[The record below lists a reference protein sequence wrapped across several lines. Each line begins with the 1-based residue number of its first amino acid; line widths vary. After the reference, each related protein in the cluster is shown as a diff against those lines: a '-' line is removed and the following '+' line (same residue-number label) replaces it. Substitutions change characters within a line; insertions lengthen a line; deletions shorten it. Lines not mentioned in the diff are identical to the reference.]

1 MQCRARPWSSAA
13 VVLAADAC
21 DDDDAGVPPRA
32 IDANDMN
39 YVNAAI
45 AVGVGLAV
53 RFLLPV
59 PDVLTPQA
67 WSLFAIFCSTVTG
80 LVIKPAPVGAW
91 AFMALTVTVASRTL
105 TFQQGLAA
113 LTNEVIWLIV
123 VATFFARA
131 FIKTGFGDRLG
142 LLFVRAFGST
152 TLKLAYG
159 LQTAEAVLSPA
170 MPSTT
175 ARAAGVFAPIIN
187 SLDPRTRGYLVGQ
200 QLQGGNATSTLL
212 ISAAAQNFLCVQL
225 AAAHGVTLANPFVE
239 WFTASSVPC
248 ILSILVTPIVMYAL
262 DPPEL
267 KDTPE
272 APVAAQK
279 ALDEMG
285 PPSSAESRMCA
296 GLGVTVVLWIFGA
309 QIGVSSALAAMI
321 GLLHTDHAGRADVE
335 RRARSEGGVGYS
347 LWFSIL
353 ISMSGQLNDMGVVGY
368 FAGLVSAA
376 LTAANMLDAGV
387 RAPALRI
394 LHHALLLRLAV
405 RARGSAVSGVP
416 VHDARQ
422 RCAAHARGDLPR
434 VQH

>member
-1 MQCRARPWSSAA
+1 MLAVSGAIRAPVARRPFAASSESSVSTIATVRPGIGASRHVPALSDRARAPIRLSRSDGRGTIRCRARPWSSAA

-175 ARAAGVFAPIIN
+175 ARRRSLRPHHQLPRSPHARIPRGTAAAG
-187 SLDPRTRGYLVGQ
+187 
-200 QLQGGNATSTLL
+200 
-212 ISAAAQNFLCVQL
+212 
-225 AAAHGVTLANPFVE
+225 
-239 WFTASSVPC
+239 W
-248 ILSILVTPIVMYAL
+248 
-262 DPPEL
+262 
-267 KDTPE
+267 
-272 APVAAQK
+272 
-279 ALDEMG
+279 
-285 PPSSAESRMCA
+285 
-296 GLGVTVVLWIFGA
+296 
-309 QIGVSSALAAMI
+309 
-321 GLLHTDHAGRADVE
+321 
-335 RRARSEGGVGYS
+335 
-347 LWFSIL
+347 
-353 ISMSGQLNDMGVVGY
+353 
-368 FAGLVSAA
+368 
-376 LTAANMLDAGV
+376 
-387 RAPALRI
+387 
-394 LHHALLLRLAV
+394 
-405 RARGSAVSGVP
+405 
-416 VHDARQ
+416 
-422 RCAAHARGDLPR
+422 
-434 VQH
+434 

>member
-1 MQCRARPWSSAA
+1 M
-13 VVLAADAC
+13 V
-21 DDDDAGVPPRA
+21 
-32 IDANDMN
+32 
-39 YVNAAI
+39 
-45 AVGVGLAV
+45 
-53 RFLLPV
+53 
-59 PDVLTPQA
+59 
-67 WSLFAIFCSTVTG
+67 LFAIFCSTVTG

-225 AAAHGVTLANPFVE
+225 AAAHGVTLANPFME
-239 WFTASSVPC
+239 WFASSSVRA
-248 ILSILVTPIVMYAL
+248 SS
-262 DPPEL
+262 
-267 KDTPE
+267 
-272 APVAAQK
+272 
-279 ALDEMG
+279 
-285 PPSSAESRMCA
+285 PSSSRP
-296 GLGVTVVLWIFGA
+296 
-309 QIGVSSALAAMI
+309 S
-321 GLLHTDHAGRADVE
+321 
-335 RRARSEGGVGYS
+335 
-347 LWFSIL
+347 
-353 ISMSGQLNDMGVVGY
+353 
-368 FAGLVSAA
+368 
-376 LTAANMLDAGV
+376 
-387 RAPALRI
+387 
-394 LHHALLLRLAV
+394 
-405 RARGSAVSGVP
+405 
-416 VHDARQ
+416 
-422 RCAAHARGDLPR
+422 
-434 VQH
+434 